1 MQLLARRRR
10 KDSPIMKARKTI
22 GPDSF
27 ALRARFVAAV
37 VALHCL
43 AAASVALAQ
52 AVPAKRDAAPTI
64 RAKATAKEA
73 GKEAADKPAA
83 QKPAAKPSAL
93 GDPKGFT
100 RLVPDQDVW
109 IDAKRKW
116 VVVDGKVALREG
128 QLEMFAC
135 PAGSK
140 EHESIVAVNSK
151 AYLVHTAL
159 LAVGAKDGEP
169 VQFFPDY
176 KPATGETIDIYVQ
189 WIDDKGNKQLQR
201 AQEWVKH
208 VKNEKAMEYD
218 WVFAG
223 SSFYKD
229 ESTGE
234 EYYQAEA
241 GDLIC
246 VSNFTTATIDLPVES
261 SQSASGL
268 LFSAFTERI
277 PSKDTPVRLLLIP
290 RGKKATAPKTPML
303 E

>member
-1 MQLLARRRR
+1 MKIAFSRAAQFNFLLLA
-10 KDSPIMKARKTI
+10 ALA
-22 GPDSF
+22 GVASF
-27 ALRARFVAAV
+27 KFAA
-37 VALHCL
+37 
-43 AAASVALAQ
+43 ALAQ
-52 AVPAKRDAAPTI
+52 
-64 RAKATAKEA
+64 E
-73 GKEAADKPAA
+73 
-83 QKPAAKPSAL
+83 KPAAKKAEAKVEAKDVAQDAAEADSGKPMPKPSPF
-93 GDPKGFT
+93 GEPKGFK
-100 RLVPDQDVW
+100 RLAPDQDVW
-109 IDAKRKW
+109 IDGKRKW

-140 EHESIVAVNSK
+140 EHESIVAVNCK

-159 LAVGAKDGEP
+159 LAVGAKEGDP
-169 VQFFPDY
+169 VVFFPEY
-176 KPATGETIDIYVQ
+176 KPATGETIDIFVQ
-189 WIDDKGNKQLQR
+189 WLDDTGKKRIER

-208 VKNEKAMEYD
+208 VKTEKAMEYD

-229 ESTGE
+229 DSTGE

-268 LFSAFTERI
+268 LFSAFTDRI
-277 PSKDTPVRLLLIP
+277 PPKDTPVRLLLIP
-290 RGKKATAPKTPML
+290 RGKGKTAPMSPKL

>member
-1 MQLLARRRR
+1 MKSVLSLCAARQFSRVVVLTGSVFLATF
-10 KDSPIMKARKTI
+10 PVTYLAT
-22 GPDSF
+22 
-27 ALRARFVAAV
+27 AFVASAQEKPI
-37 VALHCL
+37 
-43 AAASVALAQ
+43 AAATEE
-52 AVPAKRDAAPTI
+52 APT
-64 RAKATAKEA
+64 
-73 GKEAADKPAA
+73 KP
-83 QKPAAKPSAL
+83 KPKPSPL

-100 RLVPDQDVW
+100 RLAPDQDVW

-140 EHESIVAVNSK
+140 EHESIVAVNAK

-169 VQFFPDY
+169 VVFFPDY
-176 KPATGETIDIYVQ
+176 KPASGDTIDIYVQ
-189 WIDDKGNKQLQR
+189 WIDDKGKKQLRR

-208 VKNEKAMEYD
+208 VKNDKAMEYD

-229 ESTGE
+229 EATGT

-277 PSKDTPVRLLLIP
+277 PPKDTPVRLLLIP
-290 RGKKATAPKTPML
+290 RAKKMSAPKSPML